1 MLFFHASFTSLL
13 FPLGIRILFYVMGQ
27 AGMALSP
34 KVYLGKKRKQSC
46 VLPWTILPSVHFS
59 LLPRVRLASRGVCDF
74 ARVGYHCVFGSS
86 GKRRGVG
93 QRWSHNVCVL
103 MMPKMGAV
111 GRDKYA
117 CSTGSLLMLCTEL
130 SLGDASMIMG
140 HDTGSTY
147 DRIARSFRTHCG
159 TLGWISRQ
167 ALFYLMC
174 LSRGALSPCR
184 FPPPEPILPR
194 TVSLL

>member
-1 MLFFHASFTSLL
+1 
-13 FPLGIRILFYVMGQ
+13 
-27 AGMALSP
+27 
-34 KVYLGKKRKQSC
+34 
-46 VLPWTILPSVHFS
+46 
-59 LLPRVRLASRGVCDF
+59 
-74 ARVGYHCVFGSS
+74 
-86 GKRRGVG
+86 
-93 QRWSHNVCVL
+93 

-159 TLGWISRQ
+159 ALGWISRQ

-174 LSRGALSPCR
+174 LSRGALSPCG
-184 FPPPEPILPR
+184 FLLLNPFYLVPSPFFKVLSTKS
-194 TVSLL
+194 TVMFIHARIVLE